1 MTDNFEYGFTDG
13 QIVLAKKFAELY
25 GMIDYLKNE
34 RDQARKE
41 LIAYDAIHGKMSV
54 AAAAKARGWGYLI
67 KENKIV

>member
-1 MTDNFEYGFTDG
+1 MSSAQE
-13 QIVLAKKFAELY
+13 IEL
-25 GMIDYLKNE
+25 LTQE

-41 LIAYDAIHGKMSV
+41 LIAYDAIHGKISV

>member
-1 MTDNFEYGFTDG
+1 MSDDPLSKAV
-13 QIVLAKKFAELY
+13 QELEWVTQ
-25 GMIDYLKNE
+25 E

-41 LIAYDAIHGKMSV
+41 LIAYDALHGKMLV

>member
-1 MTDNFEYGFTDG
+1 MSTAQE
-13 QIVLAKKFAELY
+13 IEL
-25 GMIDYLKNE
+25 LTQE

-41 LIAYDAIHGKMSV
+41 LIAYDALHGKMSV

>member
-1 MTDNFEYGFTDG
+1 MSDDPLSKAV
-13 QIVLAKKFAELY
+13 QELEWVTQ
-25 GMIDYLKNE
+25 E

-41 LIAYDAIHGKMSV
+41 LIAYDALHGRMSV